1 MLGTSPQTELLRL
14 AAQTQMS
21 YAQMQQQ
28 AVAQAAMKEV
38 NTHIEVPQVNFYPS
52 THPKPSKARR
62 KDIKQAY
69 KLLTPTKRGFFS
81 PKRLW
86 GGKYRYNTNT
96 MRCCVDGCDVEYLL
110 RMAGNIYEQIKD
122 DETGQSLWDIYFK
135 NPVTGEIEAFIAREK
150 VTSGRKLRATYCP
163 EHLHLYHLL
172 IKWEKEDEKE
182 EEATTGT
189 LKAKLKK
196 GVSTVA
202 VPITALKKKD
212 NTPPILAKYEQFFAM
227 LKQDNIP
234 ITTMTNSATGM
245 NDLVMV
251 VFDMR
256 QFQAGNN
263 ARLLYDA
270 LAMHQMK
277 QNSGIQGDNSP
288 LPLPQQSNDGAV

>member
-1 MLGTSPQTELLRL
+1 MLANTPQNDLLRL

-21 YAQMQQQ
+21 LAQMQQQ
-28 AVAQAAMKEV
+28 ANAQAAMSDMSQ
-38 NTHIEVPQVNFYPS
+38 HIEVPQVNFYPS
-52 THPKPSKARR
+52 KHSNPKKARK

-69 KLLTPTKRGFFS
+69 KLLTPTKRAFFS
-81 PKRLW
+81 PKRIW

-110 RMAGNIYEQIKD
+110 RMAGNIYEQIGD
-122 DETGQSLWDIYFK
+122 DETGQSLWNLYFK
-135 NPVTGEIEAFIAREK
+135 NPVTGEVEAFVAREK
-150 VTSGRKLRATYCP
+150 VTSGRKMRATYCP

-172 IKWEKEDEKE
+172 TKWEKE
-182 EEATTGT
+182 EEAEEEAGSGT

-196 GVSTVA
+196 GVSVVA
-202 VPITALKKKD
+202 VPINTIKKKD
-212 NTPPILAKYEQFFAM
+212 NTPPVLAKYEPFFNM

-234 ITTMTNSATGM
+234 VTHFTNSATGM

-263 ARLLYDA
+263 TRLLYDA
-270 LAMHQMK
+270 LAMHQK
-277 QNSGIQGDNSP
+277 QQQSSP
-288 LPLPQQSNDGAV
+288 LPLPQEQNDSIV

>member
-1 MLGTSPQTELLRL
+1 MLGNTPQNDLLRL

-21 YAQMQQQ
+21 LAQMQQQ
-28 AVAQAAMKEV
+28 ASAQAAMS
-38 NTHIEVPQVNFYPS
+38 NASQHIEVPQVNFYPS
-52 THPKPSKARR
+52 QHSNPKKARR

-69 KLLTPTKRGFFS
+69 SLLKPTKRSFFS
-81 PKRLW
+81 LKRIW

-96 MRCCVDGCDVEYLL
+96 MRCCVDGCDVEHLL
-110 RMAGNIYEQIKD
+110 RHAGNIYEQVGD
-122 DETGQSLWDIYFK
+122 EETGQTLWDLYFK
-135 NPVTGEIEAFIAREK
+135 NPVTGEVEAFVAREK

-172 IKWEKEDEKE
+172 TKWEKEDEKE
-182 EEATTGT
+182 EEASGGT

-202 VPITALKKKD
+202 VPISSIRKKD
-212 NTPPILAKYEQFFAM
+212 NTPPILAKYEPFFQM

-234 ITTMTNSATGM
+234 ITHLTNTATGM
-245 NDLVMV
+245 NDLVMI

-263 ARLLYDA
+263 ARLLFDA
-270 LAMHQMK
+270 LAIHQA
-277 QNSGIQGDNSP
+277 QQQTAP
-288 LPLPQQSNDGAV
+288 LPLPTESNDGVA

>member
-1 MLGTSPQTELLRL
+1 MLGNTPQNDLLRL

-21 YAQMQQQ
+21 LAQMQQQ
-28 AVAQAAMKEV
+28 ASAQTAMT
-38 NTHIEVPQVNFYPS
+38 NASTYIEVPQVNFYPS
-52 THPKPSKARR
+52 RHQNPKKARK

-69 KLLTPTKRGFFS
+69 KLLTPTKRSIFS
-81 PKRLW
+81 PKRVW

-96 MRCCVDGCDVEYLL
+96 MRCCVDGCDVEHLL
-110 RMAGNIYEQIKD
+110 RMAGNIYEQISD
-122 DETGQSLWDIYFK
+122 DETGQTLWNIYFK
-135 NPVTGEIEAFIAREK
+135 NPVTGEVEAFVAREK
-150 VTSGRKLRATYCP
+150 VTSGQLLRATYCP

-172 IKWEKEDEKE
+172 TKWERE
-182 EEATTGT
+182 EEAEEEANSGT

-202 VPITALKKKD
+202 VPVTALKKKD

-234 ITTMTNSATGM
+234 ITHFTNSATGM
-245 NDLVMV
+245 NDLVMI

-263 ARLLYDA
+263 TQLLHDA
-270 LAMHQMK
+270 LAMHQM
-277 QNSGIQGDNSP
+277 QQQSGP
-288 LPLPQQSNDGAV
+288 LPLPQQQNEGSA

>member
-1 MLGTSPQTELLRL
+1 MLGNQTQIDLLRL

-28 AVAQAAMKEV
+28 AVAQAAMQEI
-38 NTHIEVPQVNFYPS
+38 NSHIEVPQVNFYPS
-52 THPKPSKARR
+52 THIKPSKARR

-69 KLLTPTKRGFFS
+69 RLLIPTKRGFFS

-122 DETGQSLWDIYFK
+122 DETGLSLWNIYFK
-135 NPVTGEIEAFIAREK
+135 NPVTGENEAFIAREK
-150 VTSGRKLRATYCP
+150 VTSGRKQRATYCP

-182 EEATTGT
+182 EEASAGT

-212 NTPPILAKYEQFFAM
+212 NTPLILAKYEQFFAM

-245 NDLVMV
+245 NDLVMI

-270 LAMHQMK
+270 LAMHQMN
-277 QNSGIQGDNSP
+277 QNSGVQVDNSP
-288 LPLPQQSNDGAV
+288 LPLPQQSNGGAV

>member
-1 MLGTSPQTELLRL
+1 MLGNTPQNDLLRL

-21 YAQMQQQ
+21 LAQMQQQ
-28 AVAQAAMKEV
+28 AQAQAAMSNV
-38 NTHIEVPQVNFYPS
+38 SQHIEVPQVNFYPS
-52 THPKPSKARR
+52 RHQNPKKARR

-69 KLLTPTKRGFFS
+69 SLLTPTKRSIFS
-81 PKRLW
+81 PKRVW

-110 RMAGNIYEQIKD
+110 RMVGNIYEQITD

-135 NPVTGEIEAFIAREK
+135 NPVTGEVEAFVAREK
-150 VTSGRKLRATYCP
+150 VTSGRVLRATYCP

-172 IKWEKEDEKE
+172 TKWEREDEAE
-182 EEATTGT
+182 EEASGGT
-189 LKAKLKK
+189 LKAKLRK
-196 GVSTVA
+196 GVSVVA
-202 VPITALKKKD
+202 VPVNSIKKKD

-234 ITTMTNSATGM
+234 ITHFTNSATGM
-245 NDLVMV
+245 NDLVMI

-263 ARLLYDA
+263 TRLLHDA
-270 LAMHQMK
+270 LAMHEKIQ
-277 QNSGIQGDNSP
+277 QNNP
-288 LPLPQQSNDGAV
+288 LPLPQEQNEGGA